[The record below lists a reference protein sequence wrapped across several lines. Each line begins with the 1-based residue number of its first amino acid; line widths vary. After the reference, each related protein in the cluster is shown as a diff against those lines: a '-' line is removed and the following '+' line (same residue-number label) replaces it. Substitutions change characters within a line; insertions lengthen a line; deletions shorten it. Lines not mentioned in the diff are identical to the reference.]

1 MSWLLALLLVLGG
14 VAVTGSASAAATYVP
29 GQYRD
34 GVYTHP
40 YFLDAPAVKDVKM
53 ESEDAKMPKPVIVD
67 EPLPP
72 KKLSP
77 ESPS

>member
-1 MSWLLALLLVLGG
+1 MPWLVALMLVLGM
-14 VAVTGSASAAATYVP
+14 VAAAGPASGTIYVP

-40 YFLDAPAVKDVKM
+40 HFLDAPAVEDVKM
-53 ESEDAKMPKPVIVD
+53 EREDAKMPKPMIID
-67 EPLPP
+67 EPVPP
-72 KKLSP
+72 KKLPP